1 MNSWTQKYV
10 GALALW
16 CLSAMFAMLLMH
28 TQAQAQTQTQ
38 TAPRNVYLASG
49 QVHTSQAVQGDLMAA
64 GGRVSVDHAV
74 SGDANL
80 AGGSVEVRAPVGDDL
95 RVAAGSVTLA
105 SMVGGELVLSA
116 GSVTLTP
123 LAAVAQGARLYGG
136 TVTIGG
142 NLAGPL
148 TVSAQKIYLNGDI
161 KGDVRLVAEMIEL
174 GPQAKLGAALSY
186 ASPTEMLRAPGAVVL
201 GTVTREDR
209 STGQYG
215 KGGCYEHG
223 DHAEHDSAMHMQ
235 ASGPGWLGGVFG
247 FLALTALGALALL
260 IFPVFLPRAASTVK
274 TSPGWSVAVG
284 LGVLVAVPVF
294 AVLLCVTLLGIPLGF
309 AVMALYPALIMLGL
323 MVGVLALSV
332 ALRSALRQREG
343 TSFGNRLMWFALALA
358 VLMLLAWVPF
368 IGALLGAVVMLAGLG
383 GGALDWYR
391 RRRPLTPSPSPLS
404 SA

>member
-1 MNSWTQKYV
+1 VNLLRQKFASKAAV
-10 GALALW
+10 CCIAL
-16 CLSAMFAMLLMH
+16 MLNL
-28 TQAQAQTQTQ
+28 TLAQAQTNPQANAQTS
-38 TAPRNVYLASG
+38 ARNVYLANG
-49 QVHTSQAVQGDLMAA
+49 QVHTTQAIEGDLMAA

-74 SGDANL
+74 KGDANL

-105 SMVGGELVLSA
+105 STVGGELVLSA

-123 LAAVAQGARLYGG
+123 SAAVAQGARLYGG

-148 TVSAQKIYLNGDI
+148 TVSAQKIYLNGEV
-161 KGDVRLVAEMIEL
+161 KGDVRLMAEVIEL

-186 ASPTEMLRAPGAVVL
+186 GSPTEMIKAPGAVVL

-209 STGQYG
+209 STGDYG
-215 KGGCYEHG
+215 KHREGA
-223 DHAEHDSAMHMQ
+223 DHDSAMHMQ
-235 ASGPGWLGGVFG
+235 ASGPGWGGGVLA
-247 FLALTALGALALL
+247 FLALCALGAAALL
-260 IFPVFLPRAASTVK
+260 IFPVFLPRAANTVK
-274 TSPGWSVAVG
+274 TSPGLSLAVG
-284 LGVLVAVPVF
+284 LAVLAAVPVF

-309 AVMALYPALIMLGL
+309 AVMALYPALILLG
-323 MVGVLALSV
+323 MVVGVLALSV
-332 ALRSALRQREG
+332 WLRSALRQREG
-343 TSFGNRLMWFALALA
+343 TSFAHRFMWFALALA

-368 IGALLGAVVMLAGLG
+368 IGALLGGAVMLAGLG

-391 RRRPLTPSPSPLS
+391 RRRPITPAPGPLT

>member
-1 MNSWTQKYV
+1 MLS
-10 GALALW
+10 
-16 CLSAMFAMLLMH
+16 CLGAMFAMLLMH
-28 TQAQAQTQTQ
+28 TQARAQAQAAA
-38 TAPRNVYLASG
+38 APRNLYLANG
-49 QVHTSQAVQGDLMAA
+49 QVHTTQAVQGDLMAA

-74 SGDANL
+74 KGDANL

-105 SMVGGELVLSA
+105 STVGGELVLSA

-142 NLAGPL
+142 NLTGPL
-148 TVSAQKIYLNGDI
+148 TVSAQKIYLNGEV
-161 KGDVRLVAEMIEL
+161 KGDVRLVAEVIEL

-186 ASPTEMLRAPGAVVL
+186 ASPTEMLKAPGAVVL

-209 STGQYG
+209 STGSYG
-215 KGGCYEHG
+215 KHG
-223 DHAEHDSAMHMQ
+223 ERADHARDHDGAMQMQ
-235 ASGPGWLGGVFG
+235 ARGPGWLGGVFG

-274 TSPGWSVAVG
+274 TSPGLSVAVG

-309 AVMALYPALIMLGL
+309 AVMALYPALIMMGL
-323 MVGVLALSV
+323 VVGVLALSV
-332 ALRSALRQREG
+332 ALRSVLRQREG
-343 TSFGNRLMWFALALA
+343 TSFANRLMWFALALA

-368 IGALLGAVVMLAGLG
+368 IGAALGGVVMLAGLG

-391 RRRPLTPSPSPLS
+391 RRRPLTPSPGPLS
-404 SA
+404 GA